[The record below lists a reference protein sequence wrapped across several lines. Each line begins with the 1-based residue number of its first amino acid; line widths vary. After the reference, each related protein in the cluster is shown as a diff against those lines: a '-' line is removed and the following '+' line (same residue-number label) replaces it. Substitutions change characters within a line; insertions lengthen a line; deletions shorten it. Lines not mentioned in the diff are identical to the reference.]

1 MISRLHVAWR
11 SDTAM
16 IMLIA
21 FFLSLNVFDAMLT
34 NVLLANSGFIEANP
48 LLGSIAGTPLIYL
61 KGLIGLSLAV
71 LVCRF
76 TRASYRNVLLLLT
89 VGLLGICAWNTLQ
102 MGMI

>member
-21 FFLSLNVFDAMLT
+21 VFLSLNVFDAMLT
-34 NVLLANSGFIEANP
+34 NVLLANSGFMEANP
-48 LLGSIAGTPLIYL
+48 LLGPIAGTPLIYL
-61 KGLIGLSLAV
+61 KGLVGLSLAI

-76 TRASYRNVLLLLT
+76 TRTSYRNVLLLLT